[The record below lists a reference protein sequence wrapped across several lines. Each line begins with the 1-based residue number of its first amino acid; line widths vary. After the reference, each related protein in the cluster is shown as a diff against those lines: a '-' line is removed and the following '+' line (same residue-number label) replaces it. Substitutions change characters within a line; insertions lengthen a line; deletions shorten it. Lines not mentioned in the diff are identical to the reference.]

1 MKATKGQYFSF
12 DAIIATV
19 IMVLATTTLISYW
32 FGVQSVV
39 DSRNSPLHSDAM
51 RIAESLVTPGVP
63 ANWSLSSVGIDGV
76 YQIGLTNGYTNELN
90 MSKID
95 KLALYANPSGANYG
109 AVGRIMRAP
118 TGYYIRIEHVNCSIA
133 TCPSPIEIGNASILY
148 APEITQTAVAHRGG
162 SLDGKPVRI
171 RVFLG
176 R

>member
-1 MKATKGQYFSF
+1 MMKAMKGQYFSF

-19 IMVLATTTLISYW
+19 IMVLATTTLVSYW

-51 RIAESLVTPGVP
+51 RIAESLVSPGVP
-63 ANWSLSSVGIDGV
+63 ENWPSAGIENT
-76 YQIGLTNGYTNELN
+76 YQLGLANGYTNDLN
-90 MSKID
+90 MSKIV
-95 KLALYANPSGANYG
+95 KLHDYATVDYK

-118 TGYYIRIEHVNCSIA
+118 ADYFILIEQVDCGA
-133 TCPSPIEIGNASILY
+133 ACPAAIEIGNASAQD
-148 APEITQTAVAHRGG
+148 APQTAVAHRGG
-162 SLDGKPVRI
+162 ALEGKPVRI